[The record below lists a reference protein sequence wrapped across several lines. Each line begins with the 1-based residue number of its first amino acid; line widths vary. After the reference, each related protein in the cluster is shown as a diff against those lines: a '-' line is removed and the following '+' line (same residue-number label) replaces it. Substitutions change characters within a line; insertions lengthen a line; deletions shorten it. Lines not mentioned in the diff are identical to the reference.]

1 LPRKRKK
8 EREISVRAPDYI
20 PKRAPIF
27 KDTTGTEALDVF
39 TVAENVGRV
48 LSFVMIAV
56 GIFVIVL
63 SVYRHSYIHQ
73 HVFEPTFH
81 QRSRFRRSHKHPLRT
96 VTLVKKII
104 RLVTEKQMRFNL

>member
-1 LPRKRKK
+1 LGWAKLPRKRKK

-39 TVAENVGRV
+39 TVAENVGRGF
-48 LSFVMIAV
+48 SFAMMVV

-63 SVYRHSYIHQ
+63 SVYSILTSINM
-73 HVFEPTFH
+73 FLN
-81 QRSRFRRSHKHPLRT
+81 PLFIS
-96 VTLVKKII
+96 VLGFVGAINILCGLLLLSKK
-104 RLVTEKQMRFNL
+104 